1 MHKRKAAQNKLGST
15 ASDISAASLV
25 DEKRISTMDTFLAS
39 LSTLQKKPK
48 AAATHDPLPWT
59 HGSAPAPPARRLV
72 APPADAAL
80 PKTSAPIFGA
90 WPILPGA
97 PTIPTCARAPPR
109 KPREERPE
117 RPPRAPRPDHYGGG
131 GSDHYGGGDG
141 KGRGSGRGEGGR
153 GRGGR
158 GKGKGGGK
166 GKGRGKGRGKGNGG
180 GKGKGRGRG
189 GKGGRGRGRKGH
201 DGPRAGA
208 AVCQAL
214 ELAPTDAPRLEALVR
229 DFCDAHR
236 AKVEGHLEVTRA
248 QKQLDR
254 RAGHD
259 PKFLE
264 QLMLGALRRDD
275 AMGAAIK
282 RVQAI
287 FSAPPTSDDGER
299 HFSLCAGV
307 AQMLGGV
314 ARGWRSAMAEDDRK
328 KAAATKRAAPA
339 PAYSDDDDDSDD
351 DEGGA
356 VVASHPLLGV
366 APPSRKRRRAAAP
379 PPAGVS
385 RDVAVAARAAGL
397 DASSSS
403 DADSSSDD
411 SDSDDGG
418 DDGGMP
424 ADLLAAAEAAGAY

>member
-1 MHKRKAAQNKLGST
+1 MVDWCFLHKRKAAQNKLGST
-15 ASDISAASLV
+15 ASDISAARLV

-48 AAATHDPLPWT
+48 AGATHDPLPWT

-72 APPADAAL
+72 APAADAAL

-97 PTIPTCARAPPR
+97 PTIPTCARPPPR
-109 KPREERPE
+109 KPRELRPE
-117 RPPRAPRPDHYGGG
+117 RPPRAPRADHYGGG
-131 GSDHYGGGDG
+131 EG

-166 GKGRGKGRGKGNGG
+166 GKGRGKGRGKVSGG

-189 GKGGRGRGRKGH
+189 GKGGGKGGRGCKGH

-264 QLMLGALRRDD
+264 QLVLGALRRDD

-282 RVQAI
+282 RVEAI

-314 ARGWRSAMAEDDRK
+314 ARGWRSSMAEDDRQ

-339 PAYSDDDDDSDD
+339 PAYSDDSDDSDD
-351 DEGGA
+351 EEGGA

-366 APPSRKRRRAAAP
+366 APPSRKRRRAAAA
-379 PPAGVS
+379 PAGVS

-403 DADSSSDD
+403 DAASSSGD
-411 SDSDDGG
+411 SDSDAGG
-418 DDGGMP
+418 DEGGMP